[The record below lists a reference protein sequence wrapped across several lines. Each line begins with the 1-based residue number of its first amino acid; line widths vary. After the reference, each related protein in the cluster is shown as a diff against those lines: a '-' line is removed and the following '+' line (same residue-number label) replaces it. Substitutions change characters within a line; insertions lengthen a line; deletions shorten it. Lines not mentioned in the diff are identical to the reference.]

1 MRRRAFLKTGMGM
14 TAAVAMGRLVPGRS
28 ALAAE
33 PDEVK
38 WRTFEVV
45 TRAEI
50 TDPTGPTRV
59 WIPLAVQPDTDY
71 LKSLGQTWTGNAA
84 VTRVI
89 REEKYGAAIFYAE
102 WPATEKAPVVEVTT
116 RVATHDRMVD
126 VTKPGRNP
134 TPEDRAALNKYRD
147 STKLIRTDGIVSK
160 TAQQITKG
168 IDGDVEKARAIY
180 EWIVENTFRD
190 PKVRGCGWG
199 DIKGMLE
206 TGNLGGKCGDLNALF
221 VGLAR
226 SVGVPARDI
235 YGLRVAKSEHGYL
248 SLGANTES
256 VTRAQHC
263 RAEFWSETHGWV
275 PVDPA
280 DVRKVVLEE
289 PPGNLPLNNDKVRV
303 ARERLFG
310 YWEMNW
316 LAYNRGHDI
325 AFPGATGGWKV
336 PYFMYPDGQTAKGR
350 LDPLD
355 PDRFQYTM
363 TAKELKS

>member
-1 MRRRAFLKTGMGM
+1 MDRRTFLKAG
-14 TAAVAMGRLVPGRS
+14 S
-28 ALAAE
+28 ALPAGMALAGV
-33 PDEVK
+33 PHLAGANTPGSS
-38 WRTFEVV
+38 WRAFEVV
-45 TRAEI
+45 TRVQVLDA
-50 TDPTGPTRV
+50 DGVTRV
-59 WIPLAVQPDTDY
+59 WLPVPLTRDTDY
-71 LKSLGQTWTGNAA
+71 FKSLGSTWRAEGGKVAFVEEPKYATGIVAA
-84 VTRVI
+84 TFEPGTANPALVLSSRFATR
-89 REEKYGAAIFYAE
+89 
-102 WPATEKAPVVEVTT
+102 
-116 RVATHDRMVD
+116 DRMVD
-126 VTKPGRNP
+126 LKSAPRAAP
-134 TPEDRAALNKYRD
+134 REDRAELRLALQP
-147 STKLIRTDGIVSK
+147 TEMIPTDGIVRE
-160 TAQQITKG
+160 TALKITKG
-168 IDGDVEKARAIY
+168 SRTEVEKSRAIY
-180 EWIVENTFRD
+180 EWIVDNTHRD

-226 SVGVPARDI
+226 ASGVPARDV
-235 YGLRVAKSEHGYL
+235 YGLRVAKSDHGYV

-263 RAEFWSETHGWV
+263 RAEFWSEAHGWV

-289 PPGNLPLNNDKVRV
+289 PPGKLPLNHDKVRL

-325 AFPGATGGWKV
+325 QLPGSTGGWKV

-363 TAKELKS
+363 TAKELAPR